1 MESSVPEIQIYQT
14 EEKDSPFENW
24 LDNLND
30 IKAKARILQRIDRIA
45 LGNFGDC
52 EPVGDG
58 VHELRIDY
66 GPGYRI
72 YFGNDGRW
80 LVILLCGGTKRQQGK
95 NIKKAKE
102 YWEDYK
108 LRKK

>member
-1 MESSVPEIQIYQT
+1 VPKIQIYQT
-14 EEKDSPFENW
+14 SNRESPFTIW
-24 LDNLND
+24 LDYLND
-30 IKAKARILQRIDRIA
+30 INAKARILQRIDRIA

-52 EPVGDG
+52 EPVGEG
-58 VHELRIDY
+58 VHELRIAY

-72 YFGNDGRW
+72 YFGNDGKQ

-95 NIKKAKE
+95 DIKKAKE

-108 LRKK
+108 ARIK

>member
-1 MESSVPEIQIYQT
+1 MPKIQIYQT
-14 EEKDSPFENW
+14 SNRESPFTIW
-24 LDNLND
+24 LDYLND
-30 IKAKARILQRIDRIA
+30 INAKARILQRIDRIA

-52 EPVGDG
+52 EPVGEG
-58 VHELRIDY
+58 VHELRIAY

-72 YFGNDGRW
+72 YFGNDGKQ

-95 NIKKAKE
+95 DIKKAKE

-108 LRKK
+108 ARIK